1 MSILKLT
8 IYDLNSKNP
17 QSVDDCGFAVLS
29 NIITISSIHLFI
41 LQIDVT
47 VVKISRRFMSDFNS
61 WH

>member
-47 VVKISRRFMSDFNS
+47 VVKIRV
-61 WH
+61 